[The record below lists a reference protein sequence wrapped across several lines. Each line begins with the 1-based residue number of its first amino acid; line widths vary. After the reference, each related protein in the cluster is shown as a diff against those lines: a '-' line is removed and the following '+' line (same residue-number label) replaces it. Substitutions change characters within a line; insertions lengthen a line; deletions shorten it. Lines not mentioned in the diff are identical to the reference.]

1 VTVRESR
8 GYEREVERGGR
19 ARALPLVSFHA
30 PTRSSHITHVVVL
43 LFAFVLDALGQVH
56 DVVRQL
62 WSVERG
68 KLVGK
73 KAQGEGRADW
83 KALLSLTGFF
93 MSFTAG
99 RTSLGRVLLND
110 FVLSPIIS
118 KAFPVSTT
126 SACFVKRK
134 GV

>member
-1 VTVRESR
+1 M
-8 GYEREVERGGR
+8 
-19 ARALPLVSFHA
+19 
-30 PTRSSHITHVVVL
+30 L